1 MKTLSNMKVGRINLN
16 KPTLKHDKWNLINI
30 RGMVPNDDLYP

>member
-16 KPTLKHDKWNLINI
+16 KPTLKNDKRNLINI
-30 RGMVPNDDLYP
+30 RGMVPNGNLDP